1 MPRPLRYAAVAAVGG
16 AVLIAGG
23 TSGTAARREVL
34 RFDPRTGR
42 VTRIAR
48 LPTALTHAAGA
59 ALDGRFYVLGGRGDT
74 PGTQSA
80 AILAVDADSGRVRH
94 AGRLPLALS
103 DLGAASFA
111 GHVTAL
117 GGVDAAGGV
126 HDEIW
131 TLRPTSAS
139 P

>member
-1 MPRPLRYAAVAAVGG
+1 MPRPLRYAAVSAVGN

-23 TSGTAARREVL
+23 TSGTTARREVL
-34 RFDPRTGR
+34 RFDPHTGR

-48 LPTALTHAAGA
+48 LPAPLTHAAGA
-59 ALDGRFYVLGGRGDT
+59 TLGGRFYVLGGRGDT

-80 AILAVDADSGRVRH
+80 SILAVDPASGRIRH

-103 DLGAASFA
+103 DLGAASFS

-117 GGVDAAGGV
+117 GGVDSAGGV

-131 TLRPTSAS
+131 TLRTS
-139 P
+139 PRG